1 MSVASSAVL
10 TTEAVNS
17 EGIVAAGAYVDGRR
31 VANIAIG
38 EASTWR
44 SRPGHVVWIGLHEPD
59 MALLT
64 SVQRQFQLHDLAI
77 EDADHAHQR
86 PKIEQ
91 YGDAL
96 FIVARTA
103 QLVGDSIAFGET
115 HLFVGE
121 GYLVSVRHG
130 ASTSYTPV
138 RERCESCPRALARG
152 EDYILYA
159 ILDFIVDNYS
169 PVLETIQEEVE
180 AMEALVLASA
190 MTRAQIERLYL
201 LRRDLLRLRNAVGP
215 LVEVCRRLEHDN
227 LPMVRPTM
235 QPLFRDVTDHVRTVQ
250 EQIDSL
256 REVLAFAFEASLLVG
271 QAQETAV
278 SKKLASWLAIIA
290 VPTAVAGIYGMNF
303 KNIPELQL
311 EYGYFIVMGMMAIAC
326 AALFWRFR
334 RVGERPHKTPAP
346 SLGKHSQNIK
356 TRPKPDR
363 ARRESQRPSVA
374 RPALAMFTLR
384 AHEPVPLRP
393 N

>member
-1 MSVASSAVL
+1 MNVASSSVL
-10 TTEAVNS
+10 PTEPVGS
-17 EGIVAAGAYVDGRR
+17 EGVVAAGVYVDGRR
-31 VANIAIG
+31 VANIAID
-38 EASTWR
+38 EASSWR
-44 SRPGHVVWIGLHEPD
+44 GRPGHVAWIGLHEPD
-59 MALLT
+59 MSLLK

-77 EDADHAHQR
+77 EDANHAHQR

-91 YGDAL
+91 YGDGL

-103 QLVGDSIAFGET
+103 QLDGDSIAFGET

-180 AMEALVLASA
+180 AMEAQVLASA

-235 QPLFRDVTDHVRTVQ
+235 RPLFRDVTDHVRTVQ

-303 KNIPELQL
+303 KNIPELQW
-311 EYGYFIVMGMMAIAC
+311 ENGYFIVMSAMLVAC
-326 AALFWRFR
+326 AALYWRFR
-334 RVGERPHKTPAP
+334 RVGW
-346 SLGKHSQNIK
+346 L
-356 TRPKPDR
+356 
-363 ARRESQRPSVA
+363 
-374 RPALAMFTLR
+374 
-384 AHEPVPLRP
+384 
-393 N
+393 

>member
-1 MSVASSAVL
+1 MNVASSAVL
-10 TTEAVNS
+10 PTEPVSSEAV
-17 EGIVAAGAYVDGRR
+17 VAASVYVDGRR
-31 VANIAIG
+31 VANIAID
-38 EASTWR
+38 EASSWR

-59 MALLT
+59 MDLLT

-103 QLVGDSIAFGET
+103 QLDGDTIAFGET

-169 PVLETIQEEVE
+169 PVLEPILEEVE
-180 AMEALVLASA
+180 AMEQQVLASE

-201 LRRDLLRLRNAVGP
+201 LRRELLRLRHAVGP
-215 LVEVCRRLEHDN
+215 LVGVCRRLEHDD
-227 LPMVRPTM
+227 LPMVRPSM
-235 QPLFRDVTDHVRTVQ
+235 RPLFRDVTDHVRTVQ
-250 EQIDSL
+250 ERIDSL

-271 QAQETAV
+271 QAQT
-278 SKKLASWLAIIA
+278 SIM
-290 VPTAVAGIYGMNF
+290 T
-303 KNIPELQL
+303 
-311 EYGYFIVMGMMAIAC
+311 
-326 AALFWRFR
+326 
-334 RVGERPHKTPAP
+334 
-346 SLGKHSQNIK
+346 
-356 TRPKPDR
+356 
-363 ARRESQRPSVA
+363 SVDDS
-374 RPALAMFTLR
+374 
-384 AHEPVPLRP
+384 
-393 N
+393 

>member
-1 MSVASSAVL
+1 MNVASS
-10 TTEAVNS
+10 
-17 EGIVAAGAYVDGRR
+17 GIVKNEPVAADGVVAAGVYVDGRR
-31 VANIAIG
+31 VANIAID
-38 EASTWR
+38 EASRWR
-44 SRPGHVVWIGLHEPD
+44 SKPGHVVWIGLHEPD
-59 MALLT
+59 MALLS
-64 SVQRQFQLHDLAI
+64 SVQRQFELHDLAI

-91 YGDAL
+91 YDDAL

-103 QLVGDSIAFGET
+103 QLDGDSIAFGET

-130 ASTSYTPV
+130 PSTSYTPV

-169 PVLETIQEEVE
+169 PVIEAIHDEVE
-180 AMEALVLASA
+180 AMEAEVLASA

-215 LVEVCRRLEHDN
+215 LVEVCRKLEHDN
-227 LPMVRPTM
+227 LPMVRSTM

-250 EQIDSL
+250 EHIDSL

-290 VPTAVAGIYGMNF
+290 VPTAIAGLYGMNF
-303 KNIPELQL
+303 KNMPELEW
-311 EYGYFIVMGMMAIAC
+311 EYGYFAVIGTILLVC
-326 AALFWRFR
+326 LALFWRFR
-334 RVGERPHKTPAP
+334 RVGW
-346 SLGKHSQNIK
+346 L
-356 TRPKPDR
+356 
-363 ARRESQRPSVA
+363 
-374 RPALAMFTLR
+374 
-384 AHEPVPLRP
+384 
-393 N
+393 

>member
-1 MSVASSAVL
+1 MNVASS
-10 TTEAVNS
+10 
-17 EGIVAAGAYVDGRR
+17 GIVKNEPVAADGVVAAGVYVDGRR
-31 VANIAIG
+31 VANIAID
-38 EASTWR
+38 EASRWR
-44 SRPGHVVWIGLHEPD
+44 SKPGHVVWIGLHEPD
-59 MALLT
+59 MALLS
-64 SVQRQFQLHDLAI
+64 SVQRQFELHDLAI

-103 QLVGDSIAFGET
+103 QLDGDSIAFGET

-130 ASTSYTPV
+130 PSTSYTPV

-169 PVLETIQEEVE
+169 PVIEAIHDEVE
-180 AMEALVLASA
+180 AMEAEVLASA

-215 LVEVCRRLEHDN
+215 LVEVCRKLEHDN
-227 LPMVRPTM
+227 LPMVRSTM
-235 QPLFRDVTDHVRTVQ
+235 QPLFRDVTDHIRTVQ
-250 EQIDSL
+250 ERIDSL

-290 VPTAVAGIYGMNF
+290 VPTAIAGLYGMNF
-303 KNIPELQL
+303 KNMPELEW
-311 EYGYFIVMGMMAIAC
+311 EYGYFTVIGTILIVC

-334 RVGERPHKTPAP
+334 RVGW
-346 SLGKHSQNIK
+346 L
-356 TRPKPDR
+356 
-363 ARRESQRPSVA
+363 
-374 RPALAMFTLR
+374 
-384 AHEPVPLRP
+384 
-393 N
+393 

>member
-1 MSVASSAVL
+1 MNIASSPVSA
-10 TTEAVNS
+10 TEAVSS
-17 EGIVAAGAYVDGRR
+17 EGVVRASVYVDGRR
-31 VANIAIG
+31 VADIAID
-38 EASTWR
+38 EASSWR

-64 SVQRQFQLHDLAI
+64 GVQRQFHLHDLAI
-77 EDADHAHQR
+77 EDADQAHQR

-103 QLVGDSIAFGET
+103 QLANDSISFGET

-180 AMEALVLASA
+180 AMEALVLASG

-215 LVEVCRRLEHDN
+215 LVEVCGRLEHDN
-227 LPMVRPTM
+227 LPMVRPAM

-250 EQIDSL
+250 ERIDSL

-278 SKKLASWLAIIA
+278 SKTLASWLAIIA
-290 VPTAVAGIYGMNF
+290 VPTAIAGIYGMNF
-303 KNIPELQL
+303 KNMPELQW
-311 EYGYFIVMGMMAIAC
+311 EYGYFTVIGVILIAC
-326 AALFWRFR
+326 AVLYWRFR
-334 RVGERPHKTPAP
+334 RAGW
-346 SLGKHSQNIK
+346 L
-356 TRPKPDR
+356 
-363 ARRESQRPSVA
+363 
-374 RPALAMFTLR
+374 
-384 AHEPVPLRP
+384 
-393 N
+393 